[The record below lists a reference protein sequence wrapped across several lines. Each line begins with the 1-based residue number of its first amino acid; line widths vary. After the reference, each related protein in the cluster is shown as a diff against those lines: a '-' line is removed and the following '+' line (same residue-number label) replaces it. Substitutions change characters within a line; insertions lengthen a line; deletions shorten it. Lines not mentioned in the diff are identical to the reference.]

1 MAVESFYISAD
12 QRQALRWWN
21 MPIGQALAE
30 LAQWRQVGP
39 ATNWALLSEQD
50 DGVEIG
56 LLAPLGDFQRR
67 YGANRSLAEA
77 CQSVASI
84 APPPARSLGARLLSF
99 GRSEPSA
106 ADERVGELASFAN
119 FYIVLHEA
127 ARAGPVTEPAD
138 LRDADFFLAAY
149 LAQFMPADEA
159 AGYNSSEAPN
169 TIGLY
174 LPPELA
180 QLDAT
185 TQSAVDARLEL
196 GCLQLDPAVWQRRW
210 QRLDALPNFWPQLS
224 QQVRPEV
231 LAHLRGLGE
240 VASYATVN
248 QLVLLK
254 IGA

>member
-12 QRQALRWWN
+12 QGQALGWWN
-21 MPIGQALAE
+21 MPIDQALAE
-30 LAQWRQVGP
+30 LAQWRQAGS
-39 ATNWALLSEQD
+39 ATNWALMSEQD
-50 DGVEIG
+50 DGMEIG
-56 LLAPLGDFQRR
+56 LLAPLRDFQQR
-67 YGANRSLAEA
+67 YGTSRSLAEA
-77 CQSVASI
+77 CQSVASA
-84 APPPARSLGARLLSF
+84 APPPAPSLGARLFSF
-99 GRSEPSA
+99 GRSPASA

-149 LAQFMPADEA
+149 LTQFMPADEA
-159 AGYNSSEAPN
+159 ANYNSSEPPN
-169 TIGLY
+169 TSGLY

-185 TQSAVDARLEL
+185 TRSAVDARLEP

-210 QRLDALPNFWPQLS
+210 QRLDGMPNFWPQLA

-231 LAHLRGLGE
+231 LAHLRALGA
-240 VASYATVN
+240 VASYAAAN
-248 QLVLLK
+248 RLVLLK